1 MATKFGRMVNY
12 LKVAPTYGIVQP
24 FDLAIS
30 CNLNDIST
38 TTVTMTTKLDRMVIY
53 QYWHLPIKSH
63 DLLIT

>member
-1 MATKFGRMVNY
+1 MATKLGRMVNY
-12 LKVAPTYGIVQP
+12 LRVAITYGVIQP
-24 FDLAIS
+24 FDLARS

-63 DLLIT
+63 DPLIT